1 MDIKAYAQLSAHVYH
16 KELKDNRMTIPN
28 EFKKLAW
35 KKDDPISGFSAGAY
49 QNTATNEIVIAFA
62 GTNEQDGD
70 RSKLD
75 WRNNVEMG
83 LGANSTIDAE
93 SQFVQAI
100 KFVLQVMEKHPNTPI
115 SFTGHSLGVE
125 IPSVVYSISRRI
137 LKHEHAQKHPSH
149 PVSGFGY
156 PQRHHAPS
164 RVAAVANLL
173 GRGCRHRNTHHP
185 RHARARR
192 KNPPLQRLAGRV

>member
-137 LKHEHAQKHPSH
+137 LKHEHAQKHPPHPAPPPSH
-149 PVSGFGY
+149 LDSLHPREGKRKLIGTALPSQ
-156 PQRHHAPS
+156 PRHH
-164 RVAAVANLL
+164 L
-173 GRGCRHRNTHHP
+173 P
-185 RHARARR
+185 RT
-192 KNPPLQRLAGRV
+192 